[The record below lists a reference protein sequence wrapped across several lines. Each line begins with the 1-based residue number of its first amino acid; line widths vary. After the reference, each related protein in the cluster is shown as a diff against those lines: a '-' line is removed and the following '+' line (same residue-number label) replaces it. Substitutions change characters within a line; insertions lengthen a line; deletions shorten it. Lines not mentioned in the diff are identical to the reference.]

1 MAPEYKH
8 RVLKAIFSTSDSTA
22 GQLEDCGY
30 KVVSDV
36 SDPGDGGTCELINKV
51 QGRDHFSILIVRGLL
66 SLQPPA
72 HIRTVCRQSEP
83 NDTKY
88 IAKRLRERSKELAI
102 HEYLQSRPSKSPHII
117 SFIEAVPSTT
127 REWLIL
133 PKLCPIRHQ
142 WL

>member
-51 QGRDHFSILIVRGLL
+51 QGRDNFSILIV
-66 SLQPPA
+66 
-72 HIRTVCRQSEP
+72 H
-83 NDTKY
+83 
-88 IAKRLRERSKELAI
+88 
-102 HEYLQSRPSKSPHII
+102 
-117 SFIEAVPSTT
+117 
-127 REWLIL
+127 
-133 PKLCPIRHQ
+133 
-142 WL
+142 